1 MAENGFNEHSFSNQL
16 SEGPFLEI
24 HFGNSPLVAAAI
36 HDGHAVRREIAQ
48 LLAVSDMDR
57 LHEEDPHT
65 AFWTSIGPNRIVALR
80 SRFEIDFNR
89 PRDKAVYLDPSDAWG
104 LRVWESPPSEEI
116 VARSL
121 AEYDTFYRQVEEML
135 DSLVLR
141 FGQVVVL
148 DLHSYNH
155 RRGGVDGPVAD
166 VEGNPE
172 VNIGTGTMDRERW
185 SPVVDSFV
193 EELRGFDFLGRT
205 LDVRENTKFSGGQ
218 FSKWI
223 HDRFPDSVCCIA
235 VEVKKFFVDEW
246 TGEVDQ
252 TQLHRI
258 GESLRVGTIRI
269 LQELSN
275 A

>member
-1 MAENGFNEHSFSNQL
+1 ME
-16 SEGPFLEI
+16 
-24 HFGNSPLVAAAI
+24 
-36 HDGHAVRREIAQ
+36 
-48 LLAVSDMDR
+48 LLAVSETDR
-57 LHEEDPHT
+57 FHEEDPHT
-65 AFWTSIGPNRIVALR
+65 AFWTSIAPTRIVALR
-80 SRFEIDFNR
+80 SRFEVDFNR

-104 LRVWESPPSEEI
+104 LRVWKSPPSDEI

-121 AEYDTFYRQVEEML
+121 AEYDMFYRHVGDLL
-135 DSLVLR
+135 DSLVSR

-166 VEGNPE
+166 AKDNPE
-172 VNIGTGTMDRERW
+172 VNIGTGTMDRRRW
-185 SPVVDSFV
+185 SPVVDRFV
-193 EELRGFDFLGRT
+193 EELRGFDFSGRT
-205 LDVRENTKFSGGQ
+205 LDVRENIKFSGGQ

-223 HDRFPDSVCCIA
+223 HDRFPDSVCTIS
-235 VEVKKFFVDEW
+235 VELKKFFMDEW

-252 TQLHRI
+252 TQLHEI
-258 GESLRVGTIRI
+258 GESLRVGAIGV